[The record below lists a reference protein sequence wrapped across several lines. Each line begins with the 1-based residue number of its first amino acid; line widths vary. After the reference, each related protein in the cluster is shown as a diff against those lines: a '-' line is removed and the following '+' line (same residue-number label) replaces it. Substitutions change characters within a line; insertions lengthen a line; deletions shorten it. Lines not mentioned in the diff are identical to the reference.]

1 MTRVRGQKQAE
12 RRRAVRRFFSAL
24 LILLTGCDLAPHYRP
39 PRYIYPNGWKGQGV
53 LEDARPNDAASRGT
67 WWEVFRDPELN
78 KLETLLAEN
87 NPDLQAQAEIFTQ
100 ARDVAR
106 EAEAQLYPQAGATGG
121 MSNNRASRTRLW
133 RTQSSASPIYMSN
146 VFYSGAATWEPD
158 FFDQIRNTERGQRN
172 LAQAAAADYANLR
185 LMLQAELASTY
196 IGLRGLDAQIAV
208 YRDSITYF
216 EAAVNITRLRQA
228 GAIAAGL
235 DVSRAENQLHS
246 TIAALE
252 GVQAQRE
259 VLEHAIAVLVNRA
272 PAAFSIAARKRDVV
286 LPYDTVRVPQGL
298 PSQLLE
304 RRPDIAA
311 AERRLSS
318 ASHAIGV
325 ARAAFYPVVT
335 FSLNG
340 GFENN
345 GFSLGNLANSMW
357 SYGVQ
362 AVEPAFTGGLRRAA
376 LQQAWAQYHQYA
388 DAYRGTILSA
398 FQDVEDGLSQTRF
411 YDRQTKQQ
419 YEAVSAALRTQRMT
433 MALYT
438 GGLTNYLDVVV
449 AQQAA
454 LTARIAAV
462 QAQTVQLQATV
473 RLIRALGGGWTRQS
487 LPTMSQIDPIHP
499 LQYDG
504 LHQAL
509 PVDDVREG
517 AHPASSDLTGKGP

>member
-1 MTRVRGQKQAE
+1 MMRNAVKIDQKKS
-12 RRRAVRRFFSAL
+12 RSAVRIVSMLVIF
-24 LILLTGCDLAPHYRP
+24 LTGCDLAPHYNP
-39 PRYIYPNGWKGQGV
+39 PQYIYPNGWKGQGV
-53 LEDARPNDAASRGT
+53 LDDAHPNDAASRGM
-67 WWEVFRDPELN
+67 WWKVFQDSELD
-78 KLETLLAEN
+78 KLEAMLAEN

-106 EAEAQLYPQAGATGG
+106 EAEAQLYPQAGAAGG

-133 RTQSSASPIYMSN
+133 RTQLSASPIYMSN

-158 FFDQIRNTERGQRN
+158 FFNQIRNTERGQRN

-185 LMLQAELASTY
+185 LMLQAELASNY
-196 IGLRGLDAQIAV
+196 IGLRGLDAEIAV

-216 EAAVNITRLRQA
+216 TAAVEITRLRQA
-228 GAIAAGL
+228 GAISAGL

-252 GVQAQRE
+252 GVRAQRE

-272 PAAFSIAARKRDVV
+272 PAAFSIVERKRDVI

-335 FSLNG
+335 FSLSG

-345 GFSLGNLANSMW
+345 GFSLSNLANSMW

-376 LQQAWAQYHQYA
+376 LQQAWAQYRQYA
-388 DAYRGTILSA
+388 DVYRGTILSA
-398 FQDVEDGLSQTRF
+398 FQDVEDGLSQTRL
-411 YDRQTKQQ
+411 YNRQTKQQ
-419 YEAVSAALRTQRMT
+419 YQAVSAALRTQRMT

-462 QAQTVQLQATV
+462 QAQSLQLQSTV
-473 RLIRALGGGWTRQS
+473 RLIRALGGGWSQES
-487 LPTMSQIDPIHP
+487 LPKMEEIDPIHP
-499 LQYDG
+499 LQYEG
-504 LHQAL
+504 LHDAL
-509 PVDDVREG
+509 PVKDVREG
-517 AHPASSDLTGKGP
+517 ANSTSSDLTGAKP

>member
-1 MTRVRGQKQAE
+1 MTRVRGQKHAE
-12 RRRAVRRFFSAL
+12 SRRPVRRSLSAL
-24 LILLTGCDLAPHYRP
+24 LLLLTGCDLAPHYQP
-39 PRYIYPNGWKGQGV
+39 PHYIYPNGSKGQGV
-53 LEDARPNDAASRGT
+53 LEDAHPNDAASRWT
-67 WWEVFRDPELN
+67 WWEIFKDPELN
-78 KLETLLAEN
+78 RLETLLAEN

-121 MSNNRASRTRLW
+121 ISNNRASRTRLW

-172 LAQAAAADYANLR
+172 LAQAADYANLR

-216 EAAVNITRLRQA
+216 EVAVKITRLRQA

-235 DVSRAENQLHS
+235 DVSWAENQLHS

-272 PAAFSIAARKRDVV
+272 PAAFSIAERKRDVV

-298 PSQLLE
+298 LSQLLE

-325 ARAAFYPVVT
+325 ARAAFYPVV
-335 FSLNG
+335 
-340 GFENN
+340 
-345 GFSLGNLANSMW
+345 
-357 SYGVQ
+357 
-362 AVEPAFTGGLRRAA
+362 RR
-376 LQQAWAQYHQYA
+376 
-388 DAYRGTILSA
+388 SA
-398 FQDVEDGLSQTRF
+398 
-411 YDRQTKQQ
+411 
-419 YEAVSAALRTQRMT
+419 
-433 MALYT
+433 
-438 GGLTNYLDVVV
+438 
-449 AQQAA
+449 
-454 LTARIAAV
+454 
-462 QAQTVQLQATV
+462 
-473 RLIRALGGGWTRQS
+473 
-487 LPTMSQIDPIHP
+487 
-499 LQYDG
+499 
-504 LHQAL
+504 
-509 PVDDVREG
+509 
-517 AHPASSDLTGKGP
+517 